1 MGGFVAMGIL
11 AIAAGL
17 LLMRG
22 DSGTVAGFD
31 ADSFG
36 FLAMGL
42 ALLVFLGSGLFS
54 GYQGRASAAI
64 KDGLS
69 WIFIALVLV
78 VGYTYREDLWRV
90 AERVGGELVPS
101 TAVEMELTGDNEVRI
116 RRHIGG
122 HFLADAN
129 VNGTEI
135 RMIVDTGAS
144 TVVLTPGDAKT
155 AGVDLA
161 SLRYVIPV
169 QTANGMAMA
178 ARTRLQSVAIGP
190 LRLTNVVALV
200 ARDGALRGSLLG
212 MSYLSR
218 LRSYEF
224 SGATLTLRG

>member
-17 LLMRG
+17 LLLRG
-22 DSGTVAGFD
+22 DSGTLAGFD

-64 KDGLS
+64 KDALS
-69 WIFIALVLV
+69 WVFIGLVVV

-90 AERVGGELVPS
+90 AERVGGELMPS

-122 HFLADAN
+122 HFLADAD

-144 TVVLTPGDAKT
+144 TVVLTPGDAKA

-169 QTANGMAMA
+169 QTANGVAMA
-178 ARTRLQSVAIGP
+178 ARTRLRSVAIGP

-200 ARDGALRGSLLG
+200 ARDGALRESLLG
-212 MSYLSR
+212 MSWLSR